1 MPGRTGARR
10 CATRPINYRCT
21 FFMCIVYSWYLHPL
35 CTVCTTIAP
44 RVLHFSAVHI
54 IHVSI
59 YPKMHVVCKKSIYLL
74 HAIHYGLQWKYK
86 SAPLIGLGN
95 SVWYQLGRVQGMS
108 YNYHYCWHSGAHNK
122 ADRGAHKLYM
132 SCKIAEL
139 ILGSAC
145 SSLLLYGIPVISV

>member
-1 MPGRTGARR
+1 MH
-10 CATRPINYRCT
+10 
-21 FFMCIVYSWYLHPL
+21 VYVYIFCWH
-35 CTVCTTIAP
+35 
-44 RVLHFSAVHI
+44 HFTQKCMLFSKRSSAV
-54 IHVSI
+54 
-59 YPKMHVVCKKSIYLL
+59 
-74 HAIHYGLQWKYK
+74 HYGLQWKYK

-145 SSLLLYGIPVISV
+145 SSLNMANTSPCPWQQEQCRSASMEYGAMCVGESGQVRMLLSPANNLAFHLLVRMK